1 MEGSVL
7 VLDEAQ
13 ELRRSNYRFDSLL
26 AYIYDDL
33 NIKVIVSGSM
43 VELLYRFLRVEDPE
57 APLYGRAYS
66 EVRLKPLPR
75 EKAREFLIREFEQ
88 EKIHAS
94 EELIE
99 NALEKFDGIIGWL
112 TYFGYSLSTGGEAVE
127 EILKKESKLA
137 VSELSK
143 ALEVY
148 GIGRRRYEEVLRT
161 VATLKGASW
170 SEIKRSIEARLG
182 MIRFPSYIA
191 IGLPMAGCASNP

>member
-7 VLDEAQ
+7 VLDEAK

-75 EKAREFLIREFEQ
+75 EKAIVAIAHFFMGKHLYNSFKRRELLSF
-88 EKIHAS
+88 
-94 EELIE
+94 
-99 NALEKFDGIIGWL
+99 ALKYL
-112 TYFGYSLSTGGEAVE
+112 LAY
-127 EILKKESKLA
+127 LKKF
-137 VSELSK
+137 
-143 ALEVY
+143 
-148 GIGRRRYEEVLRT
+148 G
-161 VATLKGASW
+161 
-170 SEIKRSIEARLG
+170 
-182 MIRFPSYIA
+182 SY
-191 IGLPMAGCASNP
+191 